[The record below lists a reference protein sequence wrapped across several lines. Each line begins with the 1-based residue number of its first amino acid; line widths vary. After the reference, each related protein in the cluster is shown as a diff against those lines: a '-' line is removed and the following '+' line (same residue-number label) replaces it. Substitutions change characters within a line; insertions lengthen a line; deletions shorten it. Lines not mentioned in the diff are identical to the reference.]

1 VATDPANP
9 PEGLKEQDLDELYH
23 GPLADF
29 TPRRNELAKRLR
41 ADGER
46 EASDW
51 VKGLRKPSQAAWI
64 ANQLAVRKPRDV
76 ERLLAVGEELRDLQ
90 KGLLEGSADQ
100 KRLRDAAGME
110 REAIEKLVKE
120 ASSIAAK
127 EKAGGA
133 AVDRVGETLQ
143 AAMVD
148 AELAETLRL
157 GRLTRE
163 QRASSLGLAGATG
176 PAPKRAPSAKRA
188 AAKQEGKGRAKGGR
202 STARAAEERARREL
216 DKQRQAAERRLAA
229 AERKVEKES
238 AAAEKARE
246 TLIARQRSLTEAQRA
261 LTEAKRE
268 LKRVR

>member
-1 VATDPANP
+1 VATDPTNP
-9 PEGLKEQDLDELYH
+9 PEAVSEEDLDELYQ
-23 GPLADF
+23 GPLAEF

-41 ADGER
+41 AAGER

-64 ANQLAVRKPRDV
+64 ANQLATRKPGDV
-76 ERLLAVGEELRDLQ
+76 DALLTVGEELRDLQ
-90 KGLLEGSADQ
+90 EWLLEGSADQ
-100 KRLRDAAGME
+100 KRLRDAAGRE
-110 REAIEKLVKE
+110 RKATEKLVKE
-120 ASSIAAK
+120 ASAIAAK

-143 AAMVD
+143 AAIVD
-148 AELAETLRL
+148 ADLAETLRL

-163 QRASSLGLAGATG
+163 QRASSLGLAGTAG
-176 PAPKRAPSAKRA
+176 PAPKRGA
-188 AAKQEGKGRAKGGR
+188 AAKRKAGKEKAKGEA
-202 STARAAEERARREL
+202 SASRAAEERARREL
-216 DKQRQAAERRLAA
+216 ERLRQAAERKVAA

-246 TLIARQRSLTEAQRA
+246 TLIERQRSLTEAQRA

>member
-1 VATDPANP
+1 VAADPTNP
-9 PEGLKEQDLDELYH
+9 PEGVPEEDLDELYH

-29 TPRRNELAKRLR
+29 TPRRNELAKKLR

-76 ERLLAVGEELRDLQ
+76 ERLLTVGEELRDLQ
-90 KGLLEGSADQ
+90 ERLLEGSADQ
-100 KRLRDAAGME
+100 SRLRDSAGRE
-110 REAIEKLVKE
+110 RQAIEKLVKE

-127 EKAGGA
+127 EKAGRA

-143 AAMVD
+143 AATVD
-148 AELAETLRL
+148 PELAEALRL
-157 GRLTRE
+157 GRLARE
-163 QRASSLGLAGATG
+163 QRASSLGLAGAAG
-176 PAPKRAPSAKRA
+176 PAPKRGASATRA
-188 AAKQEGKGRAKGGR
+188 AAKEEAKGKTKGGK
-202 STARAAEERARREL
+202 SAARAAEERTRREL
-216 DKQRQAAERRLAA
+216 DRQRQAAERKIAA

-238 AAAEKARE
+238 ASAEKARE
-246 TLIARQRSLTEAQRA
+246 ALIARQRSLTEAQRA